1 MCLAACLCII
11 RQVSPSFI
19 LRDDVDTF
27 VVFEEVNDSK
37 YVLAI
42 LTATLR
48 VCLWDREASC
58 FAVICIGGNSLNY
71 YLRPEW
77 FENGP
82 HNFTICTYMNLS
94 FDCVRFKLR
103 SIALCLYDS
112 ICERYP
118 FFLGPQEE
126 LSDLFTVFYK
136 FESNLKQF
144 LCVYPLCDCLFVLFL
159 RHQIDLF
166 FCYCT
171 GWING
176 YCFVTTW
183 KGEYSIHMELQF
195 YFALQVFDHKL
206 VLLNLNSVLL
216 KVTHHILKIT
226 CEVKLMMYLRLTL
239 SGRLIHKNYNFY
251 GNQFLPIKNNKLFLI
266 TN

>member
-1 MCLAACLCII
+1 MCLAACFCII

-19 LRDDVDTF
+19 LRDDVNTF
-27 VVFEEVNDSK
+27 FVFEEINDSK
-37 YVLAI
+37 YVLAF

-48 VCLWDREASC
+48 VCLWDREACC

-71 YLRPEW
+71 DLRPEW
-77 FENGP
+77 FKNGP

-118 FFLGPQEE
+118 FLLGPQEE
-126 LSDLFTVFYK
+126 LSDLFTVFDK

-144 LCVYPLCDCLFVLFL
+144 LLVYPLYDCLFVLFL

-176 YCFVTTW
+176 NCFVTAW

-195 YFALQVFDHKL
+195 DFAPQPSYRIANLFCPSSFWLQVCLAKSQLCTLKSYPSHFQDNLWRQADDVL
-206 VLLNLNSVLL
+206 VTDFKRQINS
-216 KVTHHILKIT
+216 
-226 CEVKLMMYLRLTL
+226 
-239 SGRLIHKNYNFY
+239 
-251 GNQFLPIKNNKLFLI
+251 
-266 TN
+266 